1 MIWNQSSIQF
11 SSSIQSELSGADMV
25 IDYSLDP

>member
-11 SSSIQSELSGADMV
+11 SSSIQSELSGAGLD
-25 IDYSLDP
+25 SLDP